1 MWTQIIKTRI
11 KPGKEAEL
19 AALMDEFKSL
29 EPPNSGLVRSTTA
42 RDQKDPNLLYI
53 MVTFESEEQARIRE
67 QDPARNDALAHAREV
82 MADIFEGDLEFID
95 LDVVSEYS
103 GS

>member
-29 EPPNSGLVRSTTA
+29 EPPNSGLIRSTTA
-42 RDQKDPNLLYI
+42 RDQKDPDTLYI
-53 MVTFESEEQARIRE
+53 MVTFESEEHARIRE

-82 MADIFEGDLEFID
+82 MADIFDAPPEFID
-95 LDVVSEYS
+95 LNVVSEYA
-103 GS
+103 GT